1 MTDFPLHHSG
11 IGERRAVGLAVLL
24 ATLLLAAAAILGLTA
39 GVGAV
44 WSAVTSGTGTAS
56 GRPAAGAAALAA
68 SRGVSVP
75 ISIRMVSTPDGQEP
89 AYVGPN
95 GVGAR
100 SLFTAKAGE
109 PVTLVV
115 DNDSG
120 MPHTFTV
127 SSLGLNAS
135 VSPSAEGLRIT
146 FTPTKPGS
154 YFWQCLVPCGP
165 WTMSHVG
172 YMEGY
177 FTVVA

>member
-11 IGERRAVGLAVLL
+11 VGERRAVGLAVLFG
-24 ATLLLAAAAILGLTA
+24 ALLLAAAAVLGLTA

-44 WSAVTSGTGTAS
+44 WSAVTSGSGTATGRAAS
-56 GRPAAGAAALAA
+56 GPAAPA
-68 SRGVSVP
+68 SSHGLTVP

-89 AYVGPN
+89 AYVGPG

-127 SSLGLNAS
+127 SALGLNAS
-135 VSPSAEGLRIT
+135 VGPSAEGLRIT
-146 FTPTKPGS
+146 FTPHRPGS

-177 FTVVA
+177 FTVAA